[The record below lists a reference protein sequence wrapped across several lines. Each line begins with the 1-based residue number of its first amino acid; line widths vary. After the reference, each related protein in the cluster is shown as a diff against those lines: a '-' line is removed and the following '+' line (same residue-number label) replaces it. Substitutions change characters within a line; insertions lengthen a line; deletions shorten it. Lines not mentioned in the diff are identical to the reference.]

1 MIRPMVRWVGMRRV
15 LSLSVL
21 ILLASQPLAA
31 AWTRAG
37 LHGADV
43 RALAVHPSEPDTV
56 FLGTSQG
63 ELYVSRD
70 GAKSWE
76 NPRGGIPFPGYV
88 VDSLTIDA
96 RGRLWA
102 ACWGL
107 WGGGVIA
114 VSADQ
119 GVTWSR
125 RDAGL
130 ENVSI
135 RALANDPQNPETI
148 IAGGLDGV
156 YRSTDDGR
164 TWAKLSEHVNVES
177 LAIDPRLSDRIYVGT
192 WRQAWRTDDGG
203 KSWRHIEKGMVL
215 DTDIFA
221 INLDAK
227 NPDNVWIATCG
238 WVYNSSDRGDNWT
251 RYRDGFNNRRIHSVE
266 YDPVN
271 PGCVYAGSVGG
282 LYRTMDG
289 GKSWQLISDE
299 NLVVNAIA
307 IHPERPR
314 RIVLGTEGD
323 GVYVSQDG
331 GKSFARSN
339 RGLYN
344 VKVTALVPDGRVAN
358 RLYAAV
364 MFGGAASGVYR
375 SLDGGKSWDRLSKT
389 PLPEVL
395 SLVLQDSVDARFLAG
410 TERGFFW
417 SRDGVEWTQSRPL
430 DQPIRVDKILPYNA
444 VRLFAATGDGVFT
457 SRDSGRSWY
466 RLGGL
471 QGKTFDISLGRLGSD
486 RALYALTQDGL
497 GVFDGQQWQRIEGA
511 PLGGHTLAIRTESG
525 GETLVVA
532 GAAGVF
538 AGRVDEKATWVKAV
552 APNGSLASV
561 HESAGAMARVFV
573 NLRDQSQLL
582 VSTAEPGSWRRLPMP
597 FSKQIAAVATDPFRH
612 KRFYLGTIGQGVFI
626 WDEGEAPATA
636 ATYAGGGTK

>member
-1 MIRPMVRWVGMRRV
+1 MRSV
-15 LSLSVL
+15 LCFSVL
-21 ILLASQPLAA
+21 IFLASQPLDA

-43 RALAVHPSEPDTV
+43 RALLVHPGEPDLV

-63 ELYVSRD
+63 ELYASRD
-70 GAKSWE
+70 GGRSWD

-88 VDSLTIDA
+88 VDTLTIDA

-114 VSADQ
+114 VSADH

-125 RDAGL
+125 RDAGM
-130 ENVSI
+130 ETVSI
-135 RALANDPQNPETI
+135 RALANDPQNPEI
-148 IAGGLDGV
+148 VIAGGLEGV
-156 YRSTDDGR
+156 YHSSDDGR
-164 TWAKLSEHVNVES
+164 TWAKLSDHTNVES

-203 KSWRHIEKGMVL
+203 KTWKHIEKGMVL

-227 NPDNVWIATCG
+227 NPDNIWIATCG
-238 WVYNSSDRGDNWT
+238 WVYNSPDRGDNWT
-251 RYRDGFNNRRIHSVE
+251 RYRDGFNNRRIHAVE
-266 YDPVN
+266 YDPSN
-271 PGCVYAGSVGG
+271 PSCIYAGSVGG
-282 LYRTMDG
+282 LYRTADS

-307 IHPERPR
+307 IHPERPH
-314 RIVLGTEGD
+314 RIILGTEGD
-323 GVYVSQDG
+323 GIYLSQDQ

-344 VKVTALVPDGRVAN
+344 VKVTALVPDGRVPN

-364 MFGGAASGVYR
+364 MSGGAASGVYR
-375 SLDGGKSWDRLSKT
+375 SLDGGRNWDRLNRT

-395 SLVLQDSVDARFLAG
+395 SLVQQDNLDMRFVAG

-417 SRDGVEWTQSRPL
+417 SRDGIDWTQARPL
-430 DQPIRVDKILPYNA
+430 DVPIRVDKVLPYNA
-444 VRLFAATGDGVFT
+444 MRLFAATSEGVFT

-466 RLGGL
+466 RLGDL
-471 QGKTFDISLGRLGSD
+471 QARTFDISLGRLGNERS
-486 RALYALTQDGL
+486 LYALSLEGL
-497 GVFDGQQWQRIEGA
+497 SVFDGQQWRKVEGA
-511 PLGGHTLAIRTESG
+511 PLGGHTLAVRAESDG
-525 GETLVVA
+525 DTVVIA

-538 AGRVDEKATWVKAV
+538 AGKVDEKVSWVNAA
-552 APNGSLASV
+552 APDGTLASV
-561 HESAGAMARVFV
+561 HESTGATARVFV
-573 NLRDQSQLL
+573 NLREQSQLL
-582 VSTAEPGSWRRLPMP
+582 MSSPEAGTWRRLPTP
-597 FSKQIAAVATDPFRH
+597 VSKQIGAIAADPFRS
-612 KRFYLGTIGQGVFI
+612 KRFYVGTIGQGVFI
-626 WDEGEAPATA
+626 WDEGVTPADA
-636 ATYAGGGTK
+636 GIYAGGGTK